1 MTDTW
6 VTPRVWVA
14 GEKVTASKKNEDSNN
29 FRVLWPYTA
38 TGDIAYKDGAGA
50 YLSKVAKPASLGILQ
65 NDATGVPSYFTGGSA
80 LQLLRKNAGNTAFE
94 WAALS
99 ALIPSLT
106 QRQGGSPTIWTS
118 PGTTNYTPVNPI
130 MKSGYISITFSA
142 SVAGNVAVTYP
153 TTPAFTQR
161 PAILLSAEMSSLVS
175 YNWSLGHT
183 DDSVNGFTF
192 HVKWTSAV
200 SGTYNFGWFAIG
212 Q

>member
-65 NDATGVPSYFTGGSA
+65 NDATGVPTYFTGGSA

-99 ALIPSLT
+99 ALLASVV
-106 QRQGGSPTIWTS
+106 QRQGGSSTIWTN
-118 PGTTNYTPVNPI
+118 PGTTGYTPVSPI
-130 MKSGYISITFSA
+130 IQVGYKAIAFSSSTGSSTA
-142 SVAGNVAVTYP
+142 ITYP
-153 TTPAFTQR
+153 TAFSQR
-161 PAILLSAEMSSLVS
+161 PAIFLTAEAAFGLTYMWS
-175 YNWSLGHT
+175 YGHT
-183 DDSVNGFTF
+183 DDTASGFNLN
-192 HVKWTSAV
+192 VKWASAYT
-200 SGTYNFGWFAIG
+200 GTINFGWLAIG